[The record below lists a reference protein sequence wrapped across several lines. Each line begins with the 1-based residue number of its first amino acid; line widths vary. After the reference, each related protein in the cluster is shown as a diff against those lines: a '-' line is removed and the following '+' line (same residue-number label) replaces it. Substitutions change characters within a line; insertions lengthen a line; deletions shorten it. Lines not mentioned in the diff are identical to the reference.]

1 MGTTDIGPF
10 PNSEDFKAQQ
20 FQIWTMLQRVGQDW
34 WQAMERGAQ
43 NVSDKI
49 VQLAEIKP
57 VDSVLDIATGIV
69 EPAVTAAR
77 KVLPCVSFLILMA
90 E

>member
-1 MGTTDIGPF
+1 
-10 PNSEDFKAQQ
+10 
-20 FQIWTMLQRVGQDW
+20 MLRRDGQDW

-43 NVSDKI
+43 IVSDKI

-57 VDSVLDIATGIV
+57 IDSVLDIATGVV